1 MTQVTIQYSKSKAIV
16 DLIGH
21 AGFNPGNDIVCASI
35 STLAYALYNTLMHD
49 GALILIKDGSMHME
63 FPCSEALKY
72 HLKMFTVGID
82 MIAERYP
89 DNVKLKISRCTSA

>member
-1 MTQVTIQYSKSKAIV
+1 MTQVTIQYSKSRAIV

-21 AGFNPGNDIVCASI
+21 AEFNPGNDIVCASV

-49 GALILIKDGSMHME
+49 GALIVIKDGSMHME
-63 FPCSEALKY
+63 FPYTEALEY

-82 MIAERYP
+82 MIQERYP
-89 DNVKLKISRCTSA
+89 DNVRLAISRCT